1 MKNRIKILINREKK
15 TAAQFANEIGIA
27 PSSLHHIVSGRNNPS
42 LEILQK
48 ILKRFPELN
57 AEWLINGKGN
67 PFKDL
72 VQGELFDI
80 PNPYSKEERNFNKDL
95 IITESPSNKKPET
108 INQKTVDKVIIFYTD
123 QTFEIFKHL

>member
-1 MKNRIKILINREKK
+1 MKNRVKILISREKK
-15 TAAQFANEIGIA
+15 TAAQFATEIGIA
-27 PSSLHHIVSGRNNPS
+27 ASSLHHIVSGRNNPS

-80 PNPYSKEERNFNKDL
+80 PDLSSKEDSNYNKDL
-95 IITESPSNKKPET
+95 KIIESSGNKKPEAN
-108 INQKTVDKVIIFYTD
+108 NQKAVDKVIIFYSD
-123 QTFEIFKHL
+123 KTFEIFKHS